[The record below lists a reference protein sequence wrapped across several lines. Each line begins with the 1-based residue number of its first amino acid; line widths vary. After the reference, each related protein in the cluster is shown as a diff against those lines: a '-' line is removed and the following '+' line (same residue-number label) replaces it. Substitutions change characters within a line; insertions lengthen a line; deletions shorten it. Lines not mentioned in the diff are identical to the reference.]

1 MVSTA
6 MQQLSLAVT
15 DVSKSTQKTNRQSI
29 EPSKLKENMKRDDL
43 ADQNIKLLVQL
54 ISDSDK
60 VIISLKDE
68 VNQISTLLNVNTSFA
83 AQTNLLALNAV
94 IEAARAGEAGRGFS
108 VVADEVRALAN
119 RSQESTVE
127 ISKLV
132 EVKNQS
138 ATKSVDSM

>member
-1 MVSTA
+1 
-6 MQQLSLAVT
+6 
-15 DVSKSTQKTNRQSI
+15 
-29 EPSKLKENMKRDDL
+29 MKRDDL